1 MDRYKET
8 FETWNKIA
16 SIYQDKFMHMN
27 LYNETYDVVCDAIT
41 QPKAKILEIGCGP
54 GNITNYL
61 LSKRPDF
68 EILGTD
74 IAPNMIELAKKNNP
88 KASFTIMDCRQIDQ
102 LKTTYNGIV
111 GGFCLPYLSD
121 LDAAKLVTD
130 CSNLLSENGL
140 IYLSFVE
147 GNPDKSDYQVSSS
160 GDRVYFH
167 FYQLD
172 SIKKLLTDNNF
183 VAIKVFYVE
192 YKKSETEKDIHT
204 ILIAKKTSIT

>member
-1 MDRYKET
+1 MDEKSKVLAELKNT
-8 FETWNKIA
+8 VSELLKAGF
-16 SIYQDKFMHMN
+16 D
-27 LYNETYDVVCDAIT
+27 
-41 QPKAKILEIGCGP
+41 KAKILEIGCGP

-183 VAIKVFYVE
+183 CLLY
-192 YKKSETEKDIHT
+192 
-204 ILIAKKTSIT
+204 TSPSPRDRG